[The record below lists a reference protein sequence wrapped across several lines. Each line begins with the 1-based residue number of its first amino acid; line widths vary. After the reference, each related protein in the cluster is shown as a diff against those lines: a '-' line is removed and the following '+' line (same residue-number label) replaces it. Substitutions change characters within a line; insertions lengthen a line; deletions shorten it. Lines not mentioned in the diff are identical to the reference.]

1 MLRLA
6 SALIAACLVLI
17 PHGHGYAASKCPV
30 EREVP
35 LVPQDK
41 ALCAS
46 LEAAVRKPSALPL
59 DVYEDKLAAF
69 LRNFCHRDEASG
81 WKSDKR
87 LRDTGP
93 FIGSFHN
100 GKWTGNYHGTH
111 APVVTWY
118 SPDMIAW
125 LEANRPEGHEA
136 ARAPGEPAPAPDG
149 AIIVKE
155 MFPPPVSRCADV
167 DMLKLFPQNGAAIMV
182 RDARASFDGW
192 FWGWFGWSEGSW
204 VPDWPATQV
213 NAYPNMGFGLYCTN
227 CHSSARDNQ
236 TFASLRNIAGEP
248 GEPLA
253 YLSHDFFL
261 APHFEMDGG
270 GLRVQR
276 SGPTAAPRER
286 FLTHHEEVA
295 ERRKLQPGLR
305 QTRPYSPAFAEIFR
319 LLAEPPPA
327 SVRALP
333 SETYD
338 HVWFPPG
345 EPSVKSQFV
354 TSDQCLGCHS
364 AGGTGLQFH
373 MTEPAEAKLANI
385 SPYSTWRHSPMGMSG
400 RDPVFFAQLAS
411 ETETFHPEL
420 SAFIQDTC
428 LGCHAVQ
435 GQRQHKIDRH
445 AETGEC
451 HQFAREMLDAVPHK
465 ADDPVRRL
473 AHYAALGRDG
483 VSCNTCHSMVVSAK
497 DMEKARAEPQN
508 ACVEARQGRLNPG
521 LTGLASTFTGSFLVT
536 SPGKLFGPY
545 DDLKDKPM
553 KHATGVVPEH
563 SEHVK
568 SSEVCASC
576 HTVHLPVLHRG
587 RTIGHTYEQAT
598 YPEWA
603 FSAYRTGETAD
614 GALPH
619 GPGAKAQS
627 CQSCH
632 MPSKDSRG
640 RPYESKIASIQEYTN
655 FPAAEYT
662 LPPEDIDLPER
673 KDFAK
678 HTLVGLNAF
687 LVRMAK
693 QFPQVL
699 GIRTEDPM
707 LPPRHGTEPL
717 TLTEAAILDQA
728 ARSTAEI
735 SIGEV
740 MRADGALNAKVKV
753 ENKAGHKFPSG
764 VALRRAFVEL
774 SVLDAGGKV
783 LWASGST
790 NGAGAIV
797 DGSGAPIAGELWW
810 QPDCSARIAPYA
822 RAHQPHH
829 QVITNQD
836 QAQIY
841 QELTSAPPDEDA
853 PVCGALA
860 MAKGPLTTSF
870 LSICAKAKDNRLLP
884 HGFLPLAERKEIASA
899 LGAKS
904 DLAEDVAPSGVG
916 DDPDYEAGGGDET
929 VYRIPLGEL
938 SGEPASVRAALYYQA
953 TPPYYL
959 QDRFCTS
966 KSEDTK
972 RLYYIAGKLDVSA
985 PPIKDWKL
993 QVGRTAE
1000 SPVR

>member
-1 MLRLA
+1 MLRLV
-6 SALIAACLVLI
+6 SALIAACLVLA

-59 DVYEDKLAAF
+59 DAYEDKLAAF
-69 LRNFCHRDEASG
+69 LRNFCHRDAASG
-81 WKSDKR
+81 WRSDKR

-93 FIGSFHN
+93 FIGGLLGSFHN
-100 GKWTGNYHGTH
+100 GKWTGTYHGTH

-125 LEANRPEGHEA
+125 LKANRPEGHEA
-136 ARAPGEPAPAPDG
+136 TRAPTEPAPVPDG
-149 AIIVKE
+149 AIMVKE

-167 DMLKLFPQNGAAIMV
+167 DMLKLFPVNGGAIMV
-182 RDARASFDGW
+182 RDAGASFDGW

-261 APHFEMDGG
+261 APHFATEGG
-270 GLRVQR
+270 GPRVQR
-276 SGPTAAPRER
+276 SGPTTAAPAEER

-305 QTRPYSPAFAEIFR
+305 TARPYSPAFTDVLR
-319 LLAEPPPA
+319 LLAEPPPS

-345 EPSVKSQFV
+345 EPSTKAQFV

-411 ETETFHPEL
+411 ETETFHPES

-445 AETGEC
+445 EETGACE
-451 HQFAREMLDAVPHK
+451 QFAREMLDAVPYK
-465 ADDPVRRL
+465 ADDAVAKL

-497 DMEKARAEPQN
+497 DMEKARGEPQN
-508 ACVEARQGRLNPG
+508 ACVDARQRNMNPE
-521 LTGLASTFTGSFLVT
+521 LTGLASTFTGSFLVAA
-536 SPGKLFGPY
+536 PGKLFGPY
-545 DDLKDKPM
+545 DELKDKPM

-568 SSEVCASC
+568 NSEICASC

-587 RTIGHTYEQAT
+587 KTIGHTYEQAT

-619 GPGAKAQS
+619 GAGAKAQS
-627 CQSCH
+627 CQGCH
-632 MPSKDSRG
+632 MPSKDARG
-640 RPYESKIASIQEYTN
+640 RPYESKIATIQEYSN

-717 TLTEAAILDQA
+717 AVTEAAIMHQA
-728 ARSTAEI
+728 EHSTAEV
-735 SIGEV
+735 SV
-740 MRADGALNAKVKV
+740 RDVSRADGALSAKVKI

-764 VALRRAFVEL
+764 VALRRAFVEF
-774 SVLDAGGKV
+774 SVLDKDGKLLEMNPAGLAMIEADSLEQVRGTPVRGMVVPEHQDAFAELTEKV
-783 LWASGST
+783 LEGGSGTLEFEIVGLKGTRRWLETHAVPYRDVRGDIVGLLGVTRDVTGRRRNEEALRASLKELSDLKFALDEST
-790 NGAGAIV
+790 IV
-797 DGSGAPIAGELWW
+797 AFTDQKGRITYVNDKFCEVSKYSRDELIGQDHRIINSAYHPKEFIRDLGRTIAQGRIWRGELRNRAKDGS
-810 QPDCSARIAPYA
+810 
-822 RAHQPHH
+822 
-829 QVITNQD
+829 
-836 QAQIY
+836 IY
-841 QELTSAPPDEDA
+841 WVDTRSP
-853 PVCGALA
+853 
-860 MAKGPLTTSF
+860 T
-870 LSICAKAKDNRLLP
+870 
-884 HGFLPLAERKEIASA
+884 AS
-899 LGAKS
+899 KS
-904 DLAEDVAPSGVG
+904 KKSC
-916 DDPDYEAGGGDET
+916 
-929 VYRIPLGEL
+929 
-938 SGEPASVRAALYYQA
+938 VRATL
-953 TPPYYL
+953 
-959 QDRFCTS
+959 C
-966 KSEDTK
+966 
-972 RLYYIAGKLDVSA
+972 
-985 PPIKDWKL
+985 
-993 QVGRTAE
+993 
-1000 SPVR
+1000 